1 MKTYIIKYVETS
13 LYKVEAE
20 TAEEAEEKLGKMSEY
35 DLDDAMSYFEG
46 GIESIRPATP
56 EEEEE

>member
-1 MKTYIIKYVETS
+1 MKTFIIKYVETS

-20 TAEEAEEKLGKMSEY
+20 TAEEAEEKIGKMSEY
-35 DLDDAMSYFEG
+35 ELDDVMSYFEG
-46 GIESIRPATP
+46 GIESIRPANP